1 MLSASGSENLPTP
14 LQNDDIQSIC
24 TCLHRTGNEKGALR
38 KGSFVRIKGLEP
50 PRPKA
55 SDPKSDVATNYTISA
70 NIRTGTAKAGCKTG
84 FRRCV
89 KRVLSFAKLP
99 ENERNRAGLSAK
111 ITGSVPVLCKDKESK
126 RQAKQIRACPSRL
139 LSVGKDNEK
148 TFFSNGCRAILPI
161 FGYFCKLFQSIMPYK
176 LTLVLTPKQAADVKY
191 YTAVSYT
198 HLTLPTI
205 LRV

>member
-111 ITGSVPVLCKDKESK
+111 ITGSVPVLCKDRKASDKPNKFELARAASYLL
-126 RQAKQIRACPSRL
+126 AKITKKPFSRMDAGRFCRFL
-139 LSVGKDNEK
+139 V
-148 TFFSNGCRAILPI
+148 TFANYFNRLCRIN
-161 FGYFCKLFQSIMPYK
+161 
-176 LTLVLTPKQAADVKY
+176 
-191 YTAVSYT
+191 
-198 HLTLPTI
+198 
-205 LRV
+205 

>member
-50 PRPKA
+50 PRPEA

-126 RQAKQIRACPSRL
+126 RQAQTNSELARAASYLLAKITKKPFSRMDAGRFCRFL
-139 LSVGKDNEK
+139 V
-148 TFFSNGCRAILPI
+148 TFANYFNRLCRIN
-161 FGYFCKLFQSIMPYK
+161 
-176 LTLVLTPKQAADVKY
+176 
-191 YTAVSYT
+191 
-198 HLTLPTI
+198 
-205 LRV
+205 

>member
-1 MLSASGSENLPTP
+1 MLPRVCRELLSASGSGDRPKP
-14 LQNDDIQSIC
+14 LQNDDIQSVF
-24 TCLHRTGNEKGALR
+24 LFLRRTGNKKGASK

-55 SDPKSDVATNYTISA
+55 SDPKSEVATNYTISA

-126 RQAKQIRACPSRL
+126 RQAKQIRACPTRL
-139 LSVGKDNEK
+139 LSVGKDN
-148 TFFSNGCRAILPI
+148 
-161 FGYFCKLFQSIMPYK
+161 
-176 LTLVLTPKQAADVKY
+176 
-191 YTAVSYT
+191 
-198 HLTLPTI
+198 
-205 LRV
+205 

>member
-126 RQAKQIRACPSRL
+126 RQPNKFELARAASYLLAKITKKPFSRMDAGRFCRFL
-139 LSVGKDNEK
+139 V
-148 TFFSNGCRAILPI
+148 TFANYFNRLCRIN
-161 FGYFCKLFQSIMPYK
+161 
-176 LTLVLTPKQAADVKY
+176 
-191 YTAVSYT
+191 
-198 HLTLPTI
+198 
-205 LRV
+205 

>member
-1 MLSASGSENLPTP
+1 MRCKTQQNNVLRAKKVAILFSEAQIVSAHFFATQQFSPACFPLPVRGIGRDLCKMVITSP
-14 LQNDDIQSIC
+14 PP
-24 TCLHRTGNEKGALR
+24 TGRATKKGASE

-50 PRPKA
+50 PRRKA

-139 LSVGKDNEK
+139 LSVGKDN
-148 TFFSNGCRAILPI
+148 
-161 FGYFCKLFQSIMPYK
+161 
-176 LTLVLTPKQAADVKY
+176 
-191 YTAVSYT
+191 
-198 HLTLPTI
+198 
-205 LRV
+205 